1 MYIARNSADGH
12 RRTLRFR
19 RQTMKTHVGDDE
31 KWKSQQSERSLRP
44 SVRLRPGNATL
55 RCGIERVTPRPT
67 TATPQRHNKTD
78 IERGARM
85 YLDGR
90 LPEGYVVLCTADA
103 DPHSFLV
110 RRLGLSVEC
119 PQCGRTALSSDL
131 VVAYYQ
137 QRMEPV
143 AG

>member
-1 MYIARNSADGH
+1 MRPLATRRDG
-12 RRTLRFR
+12 
-19 RQTMKTHVGDDE
+19 
-31 KWKSQQSERSLRP
+31 
-44 SVRLRPGNATL
+44 
-55 RCGIERVTPRPT
+55 
-67 TATPQRHNKTD
+67 HNKTD
-78 IERGARM
+78 IERGAKM

-90 LPEGYVVLCTADA
+90 LPEGYVVLCTADS

-131 VVAYYQ
+131 VSAYYE
-137 QRMEPV
+137 QRQESL